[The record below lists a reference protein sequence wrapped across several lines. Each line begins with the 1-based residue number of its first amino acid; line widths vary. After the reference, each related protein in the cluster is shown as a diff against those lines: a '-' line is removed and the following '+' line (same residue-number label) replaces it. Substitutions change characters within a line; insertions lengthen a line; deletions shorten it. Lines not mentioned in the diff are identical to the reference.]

1 MWVIIIQH
9 SQNVEVL
16 GARSQTNEVP
26 GIFSNRNVFGFSVFH
41 IQVNFFHTKVIIVV
55 VVVVVVNVVVV
66 AKNRSSCC

>member
-16 GARSQTNEVP
+16 VARSQTNEVP
-26 GIFSNRNVFGFSVFH
+26 GIFSNRNVFFGFSHPSQLFY
-41 IQVNFFHTKVIIVV
+41 TKVVIVV
-55 VVVVVVNVVVV
+55 VFVVNVVVV